1 LSGFTLVNNE
11 DGAWDTAA
19 ANSHAAHGYS
29 PVVLKD
35 KAIYKASGG
44 ADLSI
49 TVNLAAMNISDSI
62 RPTTVFVGVF
72 PLKVV
77 QANMPTATGVAN
89 TTDEATSYFRAFI
102 PTNGVAYITAE
113 PAAPQLTAEFK
124 DLPQWINVT
133 WSGSL
138 ATERTD
144 RSTYDNRTLVEEVT
158 QGGEVY
164 NINAALNNEI
174 VGGRCTLNVS
184 VDGAQISYP
193 FSIRGKNPLDA
204 TARTYISS
212 NVGTDFQDYA
222 WMIAKLESK
231 PSNAP
236 RYYNQFNPSED
247 SYKELPFKGEGTD
260 NWGWGIGQI
269 DRGQANNHTQEI
281 YDWHQNVAAM
291 NAKLND
297 SLATYN
303 RFVGYFRD
311 LYMNDP
317 TTQWF
322 EPDTVTTNIS
332 GVAVSA
338 QMWSVLTFYNGTGGC
353 PRLMLAGRQ
362 RQVPLEFDP
371 VTTNWVLH
379 VNSQNYVYKVVS
391 RRNAEQTE

>member
-1 LSGFTLVNNE
+1 M
-11 DGAWDTAA
+11 AMC
-19 ANSHAAHGYS
+19 
-29 PVVLKD
+29 
-35 KAIYKASGG
+35 YKKLWKLLIDRDMTR
-44 ADLSI
+44 ADL
-49 TVNLAAMNISDSI
+49 
-62 RPTTVFVGVF
+62 R
-72 PLKVV
+72 K
-77 QANMPTATGVAN
+77 
-89 TTDEATSYFRAFI
+89 
-102 PTNGVAYITAE
+102 
-113 PAAPQLTAEFK
+113 K
-124 DLPQWINVT
+124 
-133 WSGSL
+133 
-138 ATERTD
+138 
-144 RSTYDNRTLVEEVT
+144 
-158 QGGEVY
+158 
-164 NINAALNNEI
+164 
-174 VGGRCTLNVS
+174 
-184 VDGAQISYP
+184 
-193 FSIRGKNPLDA
+193 
-204 TARTYISS
+204 TYISS

-269 DRGQANNHTQEI
+269 DRGQANNHTHEI

-362 RQVPLEFDP
+362 RQVPLEFNP

-391 RRNAEQTE
+391 RRNAQQTE